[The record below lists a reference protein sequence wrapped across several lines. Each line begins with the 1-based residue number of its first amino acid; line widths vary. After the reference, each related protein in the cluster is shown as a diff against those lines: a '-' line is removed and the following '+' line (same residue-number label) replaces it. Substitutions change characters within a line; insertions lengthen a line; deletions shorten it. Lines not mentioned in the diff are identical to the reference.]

1 MNESFKNIWSAIH
14 AHDYISALSLLEKI
28 NTQTVDDLKNRKS
41 LLTFVLAQLGK
52 YEEALEHALFLI
64 NQPDP
69 MASDY
74 NTLGN
79 LYSQMNDTEKSE
91 ENYLKALQIDSN
103 YINAWLNLANLS
115 YKNNDSDMA
124 KHYFEKSLNIDKSN
138 IIASYHLSVLAL
150 KDNDIQT
157 ALTIVDPLFSKG
169 IRHSKIINQWAQCHY
184 LLENYEIIINEL
196 CDHLFD
202 IPSQMHGAYYLA
214 SAYFKM
220 KHYQKSLNLAL
231 EIKNNA
237 PHYDQIHALIAHCY
251 LNLNNKDQALK
262 YYLLENERSKDAD
275 HYFNIAVI
283 LESKQRQREAI
294 DYYKETLKLD
304 SEYFSAYLN
313 MGHLYLS
320 QGSFDLAKDAYSQA
334 YRITPDSND
343 LKFILSALDSENFIP
358 EDTPPSSFIE
368 NLFDQYAPYYD
379 KHLTQTLQF
388 RVPQLLIKVLEK
400 HGVIDVQKKISILD
414 LGCGSGLLGEL
425 LSPFA
430 SIMVGI
436 DLSKSML
443 EIAKVKNCYQKLIH
457 SDYLDFKDNELFDLI
472 TASDFVPY
480 LGNVSLLFDYCKAN
494 LKPQGFLVLSY
505 ETSDQDSHQDYFL
518 DKTLRYKH
526 ASLFIQK
533 LLNEHNFKIIHREKA
548 VLRHNHKKPIDG
560 EIVLAQLR

>member
-1 MNESFKNIWSAIH
+1 MDELFKKIWSAIH
-14 AHDYISALSLLEKI
+14 AHDYILALSLLEKMD
-28 NTQTVDDLKNRKS
+28 TLTADDIKNQKA
-41 LLTFVLAQLGK
+41 LLAFVLAQLGK
-52 YEEALEHALFLI
+52 YEQALEHAIFLI
-64 NQPDP
+64 NQPDT
-69 MASDY
+69 MAKDF
-74 NTLGN
+74 NALGN
-79 LYSQMNDTEKSE
+79 LYSQMNETEKAQ

-115 YKNNDSDMA
+115 DKNNDRNMA
-124 KHYFEKSLNIDKSN
+124 KHYYEKSLCIDKSN
-138 IIASYHLSVLAL
+138 IIATYHLSLLAL
-150 KDNDIQT
+150 KDNDIQK
-157 ALTIVDPLFSKG
+157 ALAIVDSLFSKG
-169 IRHSKIINQWAQCHY
+169 IRHSKIINQWSQCQY
-184 LLENYEIIINEL
+184 LSENYEMIIREL
-196 CDHLFD
+196 CDHSFD
-202 IPSQMHGAYYLA
+202 MQSQKHGAFYLA

-231 EIKNNA
+231 EIKNNT
-237 PHYDQIHALIAHCY
+237 PDYDQIHALIAHCY
-251 LNLNNKDQALK
+251 LSLNNKDEALR
-262 YYLLENERSKDAD
+262 YYLLENQYSKDAD

-294 DYYKETLKLD
+294 EYYKETVKLD
-304 SEYFSAYLN
+304 PNYAAAYLN

-320 QGSFDLAKDAYSQA
+320 QGAFELAKDTYTQA
-334 YRITPDSND
+334 YHITPDSND

-358 EDTPPSSFIE
+358 QDTPPSSFIQ

-388 RVPQLLIKVLEK
+388 RVPQLLIKVLEE
-400 HGVIDVQKKISILD
+400 HNVIDDHKKISILD

-430 SIMVGI
+430 SIMIGI

-443 EIAKVKNCYQKLIH
+443 DIAAMKGCYQQTIH
-457 SDYLDFKDNELFDLI
+457 SDYLNVKHQQFFDLI

-480 LGNVSLLFDYCKAN
+480 LGNVSSLFDYCKAN
-494 LKPQGFLVLSY
+494 LKPQGFFILSY
-505 ETSDQDSHQDYFL
+505 ETSDQDSHQDFFL

-533 LLNEHNFKIIHREKA
+533 LLNEHHFNIVHREKA
-548 VLRHNHKKPIDG
+548 VLRYNHKKPIDG